1 MCFTRKKDAMPD
13 TNSPNSGSAAPSAAS
28 SEQAA
33 SAVVSSPLSAIE
45 QRLRDSEAA
54 KSALLEAAL
63 DCVVLM
69 NHEGRV
75 IEWNAAAERTFGYTR
90 AQAVKHKMADLI
102 IPERYRDLHRQGL
115 QRYLETGEGPVIGQR
130 IEIQGVRA
138 DGVEI
143 PVELGISRVVSD
155 GPPVFIGFLRDLTA
169 GKQTEEDLKE
179 RTRLAELGAEVGA
192 AFTQSDTLAEMLGR
206 CAEMLVRYLDGAFA
220 RIWTLDETGNVLE
233 LQASAGLYTHLD
245 GPHGRVPIGKFK
257 IGMIAQERKPHLTNS
272 VVGDPR
278 VGDQEW
284 ARREGMIAFA
294 GYPLVVGDK
303 TVGVMALF
311 ARHSLTEAAIDTMAS
326 VASQISV
333 GTERKRTEE
342 ALRAAKESAETASRA
357 KSQFLANMSH
367 ELRTPMNAIIG
378 YSEMLQEEAVEAQL
392 PDMAADLQKVHGAG
406 KHLLTLINDIL
417 DLSKIEAGK
426 MELFLETFDVSAMV
440 ADVVTTIQPL
450 IEKNGNHLEV
460 DCPSDLGD
468 IHADLTKVRQSLFN
482 LLSNAAKFTEQG
494 SIRLRA
500 WRRKHADGDNLPG
513 DHSPGDQNSD
523 DQICFEVT
531 DTGIGMTPEQVGRLF
546 EAFSQADAGTTRKF
560 GGTGLGLAITRRFCR
575 MMGGDV
581 TVQSQEGKGTTF
593 TVRLPVRAPA
603 RPAETP
609 VGTETGILPAAD
621 RKTVLVVDND
631 PIALDLMRRHLDR
644 EDVHIVTATSGEE
657 GLRLAKQLR
666 PALVTLD
673 VMMPGMD
680 GWTVLSVLKAD
691 PEVADIPVIILT
703 MIDDRNLG
711 MRLGATDY
719 LTKPVDW
726 NRLRAIMSKH
736 LCGDPPCSALV
747 VEDDPVTRQMM
758 REMLEKD
765 GWTVVEAENGR
776 VAMARMEQSK
786 PDFILLDLMMPEMD
800 GFDVAARLQQNEAWR
815 DIPVVVLT
823 AKDITEEDRR
833 RLNGYVEKIL
843 PKNAYPAE
851 QLLADA
857 RALMAGKSG
866 LS

>member
-1 MCFTRKKDAMPD
+1 MEMCKKDVMPD
-13 TNSPNSGSAAPSAAS
+13 TNSPNLGFAAPL
-28 SEQAA
+28 
-33 SAVVSSPLSAIE
+33 SPIE

-54 KSALLEAAL
+54 KSAFMEAAL
-63 DCVVLM
+63 DCVVMM

-75 IEWNAAAERTFGYTR
+75 IEWNATAERTFGYSR
-90 AQAVKHKMADLI
+90 HQAIGHEMADLI
-102 IPERYRDLHRQGL
+102 IPERYRALHREGL
-115 QRYLETGEGPVIGQR
+115 QHYLKTGEGPVIGQR

-138 DGVEI
+138 DGAEI
-143 PVELGISRVVSD
+143 PVELGISRVAGE
-155 GPPVFIGFLRDLTA
+155 GPPVFLGFLRDLTA
-169 GKQTEEDLKE
+169 SKQIEEDLRE

-192 AFTQSDTLAEMLGR
+192 AFAQSDTLAEMLDC
-206 CAEMLVRYLDGAFA
+206 CATLLVRYLDASFA
-220 RIWTLDETGNVLE
+220 RIWTVDEAGTTLE

-245 GPHGRVPIGKFK
+245 GPHSRVPVGKFK
-257 IGMIAQERKPHLTNS
+257 IGLIAEEREPHLTNS

-284 ARREGMIAFA
+284 AKREGMVAFG
-294 GYPLVVGDK
+294 GYPLIVGDK
-303 TVGVMALF
+303 LVGVMALF
-311 ARHSLTEAAIDTMAS
+311 AQHTLTEAALKAMAS
-326 VASQISV
+326 VSNQISV
-333 GTERKRTEE
+333 GVERKRTEQ
-342 ALRAAKESAETASRA
+342 ALRAAKEAAETANRT

-378 YSEMLQEEAVEAQL
+378 YSEMLQEEAEEAGQ
-392 PDMAADLQKVHGAG
+392 PEMAADLQKIYGAG

-426 MELFLETFDVSAMV
+426 MELFVETFDVSTMV
-440 ADVVTTIQPL
+440 ADVVTTITPL
-450 IEKNGNHLEV
+450 VEKNGNQLEV
-460 DCPSDLGD
+460 DCPTDLGD
-468 IHADLTKVRQSLFN
+468 MAADLTKVRQSLFN

-494 SIRLRA
+494 SLRLKVWRELRA
-500 WRRKHADGDNLPG
+500 EGDTSASDNI
-513 DHSPGDQNSD
+513 SGDQFF
-523 DQICFEVT
+523 FEVR

-593 TVRLPVRAPA
+593 TARLPVRAPA
-603 RPAETP
+603 RPVEAVSNP
-609 VGTETGILPAAD
+609 DAVPPPAAD

-644 EDVHIVTATSGEE
+644 EDAQIVTATSGEE
-657 GLRLAKQLR
+657 GLRLAKQLH
-666 PALVTLD
+666 PALITLD

-680 GWTVLSVLKAD
+680 GWTALSILKAD
-691 PEVADIPVIILT
+691 PELCDIPVIILS
-703 MIDDRNLG
+703 MIDDKNLG

-719 LTKPVDW
+719 LTKPVNW
-726 NRLRAIMSKH
+726 NRLRAIMSKY
-736 LCGDPPCSALV
+736 LCSDPPCSALV
-747 VEDDPVTRQMM
+747 VEDDPASRQMM
-758 REMLEKD
+758 REMLERD
-765 GWTVVEAENGR
+765 GWQVVEAENGR
-776 VAMARMEQSK
+776 VAMELMQQSQ

-843 PKNAYPAE
+843 PKSAYTAA
-851 QLLADA
+851 QLLADV
-857 RALMAGKSG
+857 RALIAR
-866 LS
+866 